1 MPEETKK
8 PTAEDVKAWLK
19 DEVLPVLKTEV
30 APIVA
35 DIVDERVSKAM
46 EKTAQTANAD
56 GVSSAGKDGSEI
68 CAADIPLKVRQRK
81 AARYLLA
88 LAASRGERKDVAVE
102 FGKRMNDPFVNKAL
116 GESSLTTGGFMVP
129 QEMGEYIDSLGA
141 TAVMRSLGARVVP
154 IVGGQMLL
162 PAGDSGATM
171 SWVGE
176 NQVAGSSQPAGRQV
190 NLTLK
195 KGMVIIPL
203 SNDLLKSAG
212 MAAQDWAEREGR
224 RAYERGEDLAFI
236 RGAGTAYSPM
246 GMLYHVLAA
255 NKFNI
260 THAGATATMQEVWT
274 DLGKAILKLANLNV
288 PMVRCAWTFAKRT
301 EWYLKTLLNSL
312 NLPALP
318 EMSSNNT
325 LFGFP
330 FASTTQIPITND
342 DSGDAAD
349 DETEIYFADM
359 ESMVIGQEEDVE
371 IEVIRGAAYYDS
383 TSGAVVSGV
392 SQDQTTLVLKRRV
405 DFVSLYQGKDIAVI
419 NACDWGTGL

>member
-1 MPEETKK
+1 MPAEPKK
-8 PTAEDVKAWLK
+8 FTDGDVKSWLK
-19 DEVLPVLKTEV
+19 DQVLPVLKTEV
-30 APIVA
+30 APLVA
-35 DIVDERVSKAM
+35 DIVDERVNKAI
-46 EKTAQTANAD
+46 EVNKAANGGGIASMISGGD
-56 GVSSAGKDGSEI
+56 TDNRDVE
-68 CAADIPLKVRQRK
+68 IPLRVRQRK

-88 LAASRGERKDVAVE
+88 LAASRGNRDAALV
-102 FGKRMNDPFVNKAL
+102 FGKRINDPFVNKAL

-129 QEMGEYIDSLGA
+129 QEMGEFIDSLGA
-141 TAVMRSLGARVVP
+141 TAVLRSLGARVVP

-162 PAGDSGATM
+162 PSGDSGATM
-171 SWVGE
+171 NWVGE
-176 NQVAGSSQPAGRQV
+176 NAVAGSSQPAGRQV

-195 KGMVIIPL
+195 KGMVVIPL

-212 MAAQDWAEREGR
+212 NAAQDWAEREAR

-236 RGAGTAYSPM
+236 RGAGTENSPM
-246 GMLYHVLAA
+246 GMLYQVLAA

-260 THAGATATMQEVWT
+260 THAGATATVQEIWT

-288 PMVRCAWTFAKRT
+288 PMVRCAWTMAKRS

-312 NLPALP
+312 NVSTFP
-318 EMSSNNT
+318 EMSTSKT

-342 DSGDAAD
+342 DSGDASD
-349 DETEIYFADM
+349 DESEIYFADM
-359 ESMVIGQEEDVE
+359 ESMVIGQEDEVE
-371 IEVIRGAAYYDS
+371 IEVMKGAAYYDTA
-383 TSGAVVSGV
+383 TSAVVSGL

-405 DFVSLYQGKDIAVI
+405 DFKSLYQGKDIAVI